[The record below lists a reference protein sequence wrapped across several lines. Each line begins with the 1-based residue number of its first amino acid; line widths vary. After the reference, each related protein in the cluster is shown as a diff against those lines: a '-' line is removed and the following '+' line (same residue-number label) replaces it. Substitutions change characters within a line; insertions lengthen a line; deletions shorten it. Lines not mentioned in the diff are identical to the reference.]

1 MKIAFHGAARTV
13 TGSKHLITL
22 NNGKKILF
30 DCGMFQGLGRY
41 TFSLNNSFGFD
52 AASVDYLLLS
62 HSHIDH
68 SGLIPKLVKEG
79 FNGKIYCTPATK
91 DLATVLLTDSA
102 EIQRDDTQYTNKKR
116 IKKGLEPYDPLY
128 SVSDVEKVL
137 PLFTTVNYNNWFKID
152 EGIKVLYTDAGHITG
167 SASVHVRITEND
179 ITQQISF
186 SGDAGRYND
195 MILRKPDTFPQA
207 DYLIIESTYGNSLHE
222 RITNTADD
230 FFQWIESTCIQK
242 KGKLIIPAFSVGRT
256 QELLY
261 LLNALSLE
269 RRLKGIPV
277 FVDSP
282 LSFEAT
288 AVVKKYPENFNG
300 NIQNLLK
307 RDDDPFAFPEL
318 RFIEKAEESKALN
331 DDHRPM
337 IIIAA
342 SGMADAG
349 RIKHHIKNNI
359 NDARNTILIVGY
371 CEPGS
376 LGGLL
381 MNGAKRVRIFGE
393 EYNVHTQVGVMRS
406 MSAHGDYNDLLQFIK
421 CQQPAAVKKVFIV
434 HGEYEVQIDF
444 REKLLQKGFK
454 NVFIP
459 ALHEEIILE

>member
-1 MKIAFHGAARTV
+1 MKITFHGAARTV

-22 NNGKKILF
+22 NNGKKILL
-30 DCGMFQGLGRY
+30 DCGMFQGLGKD
-41 TFSLNNSFGFD
+41 TFPLNNSFGFD
-52 AASVDYLLLS
+52 AASVNYLLLS
-62 HSHIDH
+62 HAHIDH

-79 FNGKIYCTPATK
+79 FNGKIFCTPATK
-91 DLATVLLTDSA
+91 DLSAVLLTDSA

-128 SVSDVEKVL
+128 DVSDVQKAL
-137 PLFTTVNYNNWFKID
+137 PLFTAVNYNNWFKID

-167 SASVHVRITEND
+167 SASVHLRITENGA
-179 ITQQISF
+179 TQQMSF
-186 SGDAGRYND
+186 SGDVGRYND

-230 FFQWIESTCIQK
+230 FFEWIESTCIQK

-282 LSFEAT
+282 LSYEAT

-307 RDDDPFAFPEL
+307 RDDDPFVFPGL
-318 RFIEKAEESKALN
+318 RFIEKADESKALN
-331 DDHRPM
+331 EDHRPM

-359 NDARNTILIVGY
+359 NDGRNTILIVGY

-376 LGGLL
+376 LGGML

-393 EYNVHTQVGVMRS
+393 QYTVNAQVGVMRS
-406 MSAHGDYNDLLQFIK
+406 MSAHGDYNDLLQFTK

-434 HGEYEVQIDF
+434 HGEYDVQIDF
-444 REKLLQKGFK
+444 REKLLRQGFK

>member
-1 MKIAFHGAARTV
+1 MKIVFHGAARTV

-22 NNGKKILF
+22 NNGKKILL
-30 DCGMFQGLGRY
+30 DCGMFQGLGRD
-41 TFSLNNSFGFD
+41 TFPLNDSFGFD
-52 AASVDYLLLS
+52 AASVSCLLLS
-62 HSHIDH
+62 HAHIDH

-79 FNGKIYCTPATK
+79 FNGRICCTPATK

-116 IKKGLEPYDPLY
+116 IKKGLEPFDPLY
-128 SVSDVEKVL
+128 DVSDVQKVM

-167 SASVHVRITEND
+167 SAAVHVRITENGT
-179 ITQQISF
+179 TQQISF
-186 SGDAGRYND
+186 SGDVGRYND

-207 DYLIIESTYGNSLHE
+207 DYLIIESTYGDSLHQ

-230 FFQWIESTCIQK
+230 FFEWIELTCIQK

-282 LSFEAT
+282 LSYDAT
-288 AVVKKYPENFNG
+288 AVVKKYPENFNS
-300 NIQNLLK
+300 NIQNILK

-318 RFIEKAEESKALN
+318 KFIEKAEESKALN

-342 SGMADAG
+342 SGMAEAG

-359 NDARNTILIVGY
+359 NDGRNTVLIVGY

-376 LGGLL
+376 LGGML
-381 MNGAKRVRIFGE
+381 MNGAKTVRIFGE
-393 EYNVHTQVGVMRS
+393 EYNVNAQVGVMRS
-406 MSAHGDYNDLLQFIK
+406 MSAHGDYNDLLQFTK
-421 CQQPAAVKKVFIV
+421 CQQADVVKKVFIV
-434 HGEYEVQIDF
+434 HGEYDVQVDF
-444 REKLLQKGFK
+444 REKLLQEGFK

-459 ALHEEIILE
+459 ALHEEISLE